1 MATRLICRATL
12 WPAQEH
18 HLRRPD
24 WTELFFDLV
33 FAAAISQLGGPLE
46 HDFTVHG
53 IAKYAFLLTLVFLAW
68 FGYTAF
74 STQYAID
81 DVLQRGLTITQV
93 FLVAVMAANVTDGLD
108 TRDAA
113 GFGAAYGGVR
123 AILALQYMRVLR
135 LPDCRSLARWR
146 IIGLLTA
153 ASIWAGSALFPAPER
168 YAAWAL
174 ALLIDIGNSWPSLR
188 TTTTWP
194 PGATH
199 FPERFGLLTIIL
211 LGEFVASVM
220 RGIESQMA
228 WSFLPASAAVL
239 SLALGFAIWSCYSDG
254 ANGWKTRQIRSHKDV
269 RRLRIWIAL
278 HLLLFLG
285 IGILGVAARH
295 AIALPPGGHF
305 PEVDQ
310 TILCATAA
318 GTMLV
323 IIGIGATSQR
333 HFKVKRLTIFAV
345 QAGIALVVL
354 IIGGVASFIIA
365 AAVLLLLFV
374 CFLGQTALLVATRDE
389 VTA

>member
-1 MATRLICRATL
+1 
-12 WPAQEH
+12 
-18 HLRRPD
+18 
-24 WTELFFDLV
+24 
-33 FAAAISQLGGPLE
+33 SQLGGPLE

-123 AILALQYMRVLR
+123 SILALQYMRVLR
-135 LPDCRSLARWR
+135 LPDCQSLARWR

-188 TTTTWP
+188 TTTTSP

-199 FPERFGLLTIIL
+199 
-211 LGEFVASVM
+211 
-220 RGIESQMA
+220 
-228 WSFLPASAAVL
+228 
-239 SLALGFAIWSCYSDG
+239 
-254 ANGWKTRQIRSHKDV
+254 
-269 RRLRIWIAL
+269 
-278 HLLLFLG
+278 
-285 IGILGVAARH
+285 
-295 AIALPPGGHF
+295 
-305 PEVDQ
+305 
-310 TILCATAA
+310 
-318 GTMLV
+318 
-323 IIGIGATSQR
+323 
-333 HFKVKRLTIFAV
+333 
-345 QAGIALVVL
+345 
-354 IIGGVASFIIA
+354 
-365 AAVLLLLFV
+365 
-374 CFLGQTALLVATRDE
+374 
-389 VTA
+389 